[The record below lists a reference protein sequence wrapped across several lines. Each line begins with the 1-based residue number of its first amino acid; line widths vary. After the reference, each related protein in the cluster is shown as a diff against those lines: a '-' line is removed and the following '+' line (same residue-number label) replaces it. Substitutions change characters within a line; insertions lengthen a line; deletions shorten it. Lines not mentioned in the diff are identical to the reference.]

1 MGPRQ
6 NPRRFG
12 RRSKQGSSAC
22 RSDGQVYLGIWRCGM
37 TWLRPRKTKRDAILG
52 LVASWGDRRTPR
64 RSLQRNPSALSM
76 RLVGFSSC
84 RVRRRNLVELTSA
97 RHIFAARVCKQCLPG
112 NQPMHSHSLDPWT
125 HDHVFLGPK
134 HDRNERRTWFVVALT
149 AVMMVGEIA
158 AGSLFGSMALLADG
172 WHMGTHPW
180 APGVGAAAYLFARQ
194 HARNSRFAFG
204 TGKFG
209 DLAAFSSAI
218 ILSLIAVQIFYE
230 SVIRLVHP
238 VAIAYGEAIA
248 VAALGLGVNL
258 VSAWLLR
265 DSHDHDHHGHGHS
278 HGSSQGS
285 SHDSSPGHRHHDN
298 NLRAAYIHV
307 LADAATS
314 VLAIAAL
321 VIAMYSQWV
330 WADPAVGI
338 IGSLVIASW
347 AFGLIRDSGAV
358 LLDVSV
364 DKNLE
369 AVIRDRLETRG
380 DRVIDLHLWQVGP
393 GHRAAVIAVLSDDPL
408 PSATYKRRLGG
419 LRGLSHVTIEVE
431 VCPHAPLAAEHPS

>member
-1 MGPRQ
+1 
-6 NPRRFG
+6 
-12 RRSKQGSSAC
+12 
-22 RSDGQVYLGIWRCGM
+22 
-37 TWLRPRKTKRDAILG
+37 
-52 LVASWGDRRTPR
+52 
-64 RSLQRNPSALSM
+64 
-76 RLVGFSSC
+76 
-84 RVRRRNLVELTSA
+84 
-97 RHIFAARVCKQCLPG
+97 
-112 NQPMHSHSLDPWT
+112 MHSHSLDQWT

-149 AVMMVGEIA
+149 AVMMVGEIVV
-158 AGSLFGSMALLADG
+158 GSLSGSMALLADG
-172 WHMGTHPW
+172 WHMATH
-180 APGVGAAAYLFARQ
+180 ACALGIAAAAYLFARQ
-194 HARNSRFAFG
+194 HARNARFAFG

-238 VAIAYGEAIA
+238 VAIAYGEAIS

-278 HGSSQGS
+278 HDH
-285 SHDSSPGHRHHDN
+285 SHGHRHHDN

-321 VIAMYSQWV
+321 AIAMYSQWV

-338 IGSLVIASW
+338 IGSLVIASR
-347 AFGLIRDSGAV
+347 ADPRFR
-358 LLDVSV
+358 
-364 DKNLE
+364 
-369 AVIRDRLETRG
+369 R
-380 DRVIDLHLWQVGP
+380 
-393 GHRAAVIAVLSDDPL
+393 RAARCQRRQEPRSRDPR
-408 PSATYKRRLGG
+408 PAGDEG
-419 LRGLSHVTIEVE
+419 
-431 VCPHAPLAAEHPS
+431 

>member
-1 MGPRQ
+1 
-6 NPRRFG
+6 
-12 RRSKQGSSAC
+12 
-22 RSDGQVYLGIWRCGM
+22 
-37 TWLRPRKTKRDAILG
+37 
-52 LVASWGDRRTPR
+52 
-64 RSLQRNPSALSM
+64 
-76 RLVGFSSC
+76 
-84 RVRRRNLVELTSA
+84 
-97 RHIFAARVCKQCLPG
+97 
-112 NQPMHSHSLDPWT
+112 MHSHSLDPWT

-149 AVMMVGEIA
+149 AVMMVGEIV

-172 WHMGTHPW
+172 WHMATH
-180 APGVGAAAYLFARQ
+180 AAALGIAAAYLFARQ

-238 VAIAYGEAIA
+238 VAITYGEAIA

-278 HGSSQGS
+278 HGSSLGN
-285 SHDSSPGHRHHDN
+285 SPGHRHHDN

-393 GHRAAVIAVLSDDPL
+393 GHRAAVISVLSDDPL
-408 PSATYKRRLGG
+408 PSAIYKRRLGG

-431 VCPHAPLAAEHPS
+431 LCPHPPLH

>member
-1 MGPRQ
+1 M
-6 NPRRFG
+6 
-12 RRSKQGSSAC
+12 ATHAAA
-22 RSDGQVYLGIWRCGM
+22 LGI
-37 TWLRPRKTKRDAILG
+37 A
-52 LVASWGDRRTPR
+52 
-64 RSLQRNPSALSM
+64 
-76 RLVGFSSC
+76 
-84 RVRRRNLVELTSA
+84 
-97 RHIFAARVCKQCLPG
+97 
-112 NQPMHSHSLDPWT
+112 
-125 HDHVFLGPK
+125 
-134 HDRNERRTWFVVALT
+134 
-149 AVMMVGEIA
+149 
-158 AGSLFGSMALLADG
+158 
-172 WHMGTHPW
+172 
-180 APGVGAAAYLFARQ
+180 AAAYLFARQ

-278 HGSSQGS
+278 RDHSPGS
-285 SHDSSPGHRHHDN
+285 SHGHRHHDN

-364 DKNLE
+364 DKKLE

-380 DRVIDLHLWQVGP
+380 DRVTDLHLWQVGP
-393 GHRAAVIAVLSDDPL
+393 GHRAAVISVISDHPL

-431 VCPHAPLAAEHPS
+431 LCPHPPMH